1 MRRALAAFGAILA
14 LAAPAS
20 AHDYWADGKPI
31 PNWVKA
37 SCCGPADAHHLRPD
51 QVHRVSD
58 DYYEVDDYHG
68 NGGKIPSPRHCPAR
82 TATIGYSTETMLP
95 ISAAAEASPEST
107 ASSSRWRSDMENI
120 FHRRRAEEVLD
131 SAFAR
136 IDLPSTRLEAFDYYT
151 PRAPKKR
158 SRGRKPP
165 APEPT
170 NNQIEVLMAMQREGR
185 TQVAIANA
193 LGVPRSR
200 VRIWYQRRGLAPL
213 TRLEGHM
220 IGRADA
226 RARVP

>member
-1 MRRALAAFGAILA
+1 MMRRALAAFGAILA

-95 ISAAAEASPEST
+95 MSAAAAASPKST
-107 ASSSRWRSDMENI
+107 VSSSRWTSD
-120 FHRRRAEEVLD
+120 
-131 SAFAR
+131 AR
-136 IDLPSTRLEAFDYYT
+136 PGDTTD
-151 PRAPKKR
+151 
-158 SRGRKPP
+158 
-165 APEPT
+165 
-170 NNQIEVLMAMQREGR
+170 REG
-185 TQVAIANA
+185 A
-193 LGVPRSR
+193 SH
-200 VRIWYQRRGLAPL
+200 VRRWKPIVRASLK
-213 TRLEGHM
+213 RL
-220 IGRADA
+220 
-226 RARVP
+226 P

>member
-1 MRRALAAFGAILA
+1 
-14 LAAPAS
+14 
-20 AHDYWADGKPI
+20 
-31 PNWVKA
+31 
-37 SCCGPADAHHLRPD
+37 
-51 QVHRVSD
+51 
-58 DYYEVDDYHG
+58 
-68 NGGKIPSPRHCPAR
+68 
-82 TATIGYSTETMLP
+82 
-95 ISAAAEASPEST
+95 
-107 ASSSRWRSDMENI
+107 MENI

-136 IDLPSTRLEAFDYYT
+136 IDLPSNRLEAFDYYT

-170 NNQIEVLMAMQREGR
+170 NNQIKVLMAMQREGR

-226 RARVP
+226 RARVHNFGKNRAHRNAERLTAQAHLELNKYHFV